1 MQKSELAKT
10 VFCEGCNCCQ
20 AVVLAFAEEIGTDKE
35 MLAHLASSFGAGM
48 GGLQEVC
55 GAVTGAFA
63 VLGILCGY
71 DDPTDTEGKSRHYS
85 DIRELARR
93 ITEKSGSGSI
103 ICREILAAR
112 DILSEAG
119 GEAEARTPEYY
130 HKRPCS
136 ELVYTAAEA
145 LGEMLCEKGILA

>member
-55 GAVTGAFA
+55 GAVTGMFM
-63 VLGILCGY
+63 VLGAKYGY
-71 DDPTDTEGKSRHYS
+71 GHPVSQQEKTEHAAR
-85 DIRELARR
+85 IREAAEAFK
-93 ITEKSGSGSI
+93 EKFGSL
-103 ICREILAAR
+103 ICRELKFGDR
-112 DILSEAG
+112 DRDFCATLVQYATELTEAFS
-119 GEAEARTPEYY
+119 A
-130 HKRPCS
+130 K
-136 ELVYTAAEA
+136 
-145 LGEMLCEKGILA
+145 